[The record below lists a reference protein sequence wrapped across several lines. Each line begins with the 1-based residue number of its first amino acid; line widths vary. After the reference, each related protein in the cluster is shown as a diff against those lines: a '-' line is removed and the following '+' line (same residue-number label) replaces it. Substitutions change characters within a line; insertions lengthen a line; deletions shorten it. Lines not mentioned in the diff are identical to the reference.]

1 MEEPR
6 AELTDKAVTLQTPEA
21 EGGFL
26 WEQLAEEEV
35 VVVREVSPAPP
46 TGTHWDGLGLPVRDG
61 GFSWCIMGVSA
72 ALQPVGLL
80 LN

>member
-46 TGTHWDGLGLPVRDG
+46 TGTHWDGLGLPSEMEDSAG
-61 GFSWCIMGVSA
+61 ASWEF
-72 ALQPVGLL
+72 QLL
-80 LN
+80 SNLLDFC